1 VTTTLADLQRWMTA
15 PHEDEHLEFKEA
27 KASFAADKA
36 LQYFAAL
43 ANEGGGR
50 LVLGVSDKS
59 PRTVVGSTA
68 FQDLQTIR
76 TTALNKLHIR
86 IDVEEFA
93 HADGRVVVFHVP
105 PRGLG
110 APVAVDGAYYMRSGE
125 QLVAMSSDRLRQI
138 FDEGKP
144 DWAMRAARVGCS
156 PDDVVALLDTQSYF
170 DMQELPYPTTRE
182 GVIERLESEKL
193 IAHEGGAWDITNLGA
208 ILFAKRLDQFDGLA
222 RKAARVIVYD
232 GAGKLQTKLDQPG
245 IKGYAVG
252 FAGLLEFI
260 NGQVP
265 ANEVIGQAL
274 RREVKM
280 FPEIA
285 LRELVANALI
295 HQDFSEHGASVMI
308 ELYSDRIEIS
318 NPGRPEVPTE
328 RFIDGYRSRNER
340 VADLMRRLRICEEKG
355 SGIDK
360 VINAVEV
367 FQLPAPDFRVSD
379 HRTSAIMFAHKAFE
393 KMDGDERVRAAYQ
406 HCCLRYVTNQRMTNQ
421 SLRDRFKLPEAKSE
435 TISRVIRDAVDAG
448 RVKPEDATSKSKKFA
463 RYVPFWA

>member
-1 VTTTLADLQRWMTA
+1 
-15 PHEDEHLEFKEA
+15 
-27 KASFAADKA
+27 
-36 LQYFAAL
+36 
-43 ANEGGGR
+43 
-50 LVLGVSDKS
+50 
-59 PRTVVGSTA
+59 
-68 FQDLQTIR
+68 
-76 TTALNKLHIR
+76 
-86 IDVEEFA
+86 
-93 HADGRVVVFHVP
+93 
-105 PRGLG
+105 
-110 APVAVDGAYYMRSGE
+110 
-125 QLVAMSSDRLRQI
+125 
-138 FDEGKP
+138 
-144 DWAMRAARVGCS
+144 
-156 PDDVVALLDTQSYF
+156 
-170 DMQELPYPTTRE
+170 
-182 GVIERLESEKL
+182 
-193 IAHEGGAWDITNLGA
+193 
-208 ILFAKRLDQFDGLA
+208 
-222 RKAARVIVYD
+222 
-232 GAGKLQTKLDQPG
+232 
-245 IKGYAVG
+245 
-252 FAGLLEFI
+252 
-260 NGQVP
+260 VP